1 MYIPTN
7 KNPGLYKTGYLQS
20 AEGIQTAFKY
30 KTLDREDIERIYAA
44 TGLEINKAK
53 RVIATMSGINFAPRM
68 FVVLDGVKYQI
79 ENISKEPH
87 EYENGMF
94 TESING
100 MTYLSLN
107 K

>member
-1 MYIPTN
+1 
-7 KNPGLYKTGYLQS
+7 
-20 AEGIQTAFKY
+20 
-30 KTLDREDIERIYAA
+30 
-44 TGLEINKAK
+44 
-53 RVIATMSGINFAPRM
+53 MSGINFAPRM
-68 FVVLDGVKYQI
+68 WVVLDGVKYQI
-79 ENISKEPH
+79 ENLSKEPH